1 MGSILIL
8 RKWDQAKSFSDLDF
22 DFSPFWVQIHAEFA
36 VVDTIQYGDK
46 PLPRLVY
53 PEGRRSVGED
63 GGACSGTGKE
73 RVANPIGN
81 IPAPNPEVRQHCG
94 IVERIM
100 VRTDPLESDTSRAGT
115 NEVEDLSSG
124 TPPVLQQFICDSVGL
139 NCGFV
144 GLSIGLSSRG
154 GAVCGGPLYYV
165 EEPDSPRPISGVGR
179 AKNPEEF
186 QVGPN
191 SLLGNSFSVEL
202 GRAGQ
207 CPRTG
212 EEGLVS
218 AFNKAL
224 SLKRKGVE
232 ESERDQGKRLKES
245 GHVDTGE
252 QELAL
257 VRLSTGGKGSSRSP
271 KRGCLGRGRGRR
283 GGRAGRSSIRGW
295 NHMPVLCDVDL
306 VDVEVRT
313 GGDLGE
319 SASKGVSGTEN
330 ASAGGSDQNDGRVL
344 VAGPEQPRVQW

>member
-1 MGSILIL
+1 MTNYL
-8 RKWDQAKSFSDLDF
+8 RVRVWLDI
-22 DFSPFWVQIHAEFA
+22 S
-36 VVDTIQYGDK
+36 K
-46 PLPRLVY
+46 PLKKGFFLRRPKEDDLWVRFKYERLSDFCYGCGKVSHTAN
-53 PEGRRSVGED
+53 ECKEKRSFNAKDWEFD
-63 GGACSGTGKE
+63 GSLRA
-73 RVANPIGN
+73 
-81 IPAPNPEVRQHCG
+81 
-94 IVERIM
+94 RIM